1 MTLEELAIHK
11 KINLDADLTFF
22 TKKKKKL
29 QMNHTLNL
37 KLL

>member
-22 TKKKKKL
+22 TKKKKTP
-29 QMNHTLNL
+29 NESHT
-37 KLL
+37 

>member
-22 TKKKKKL
+22 TKKKKL